1 MPVDTPH
8 ISYEKARIGW
18 QRCRDAA
25 EGLEAVR
32 ARGVEYLPQL
42 AGQDTPAYTAYKKRA
57 DWYGAMHRTIQGMA
71 GAPFRKAMS
80 LELPAPLEEDF
91 SRDITLTG
99 IPIKSFARKCL
110 DEVLEV
116 GLQGGYV
123 DRAPGAAGAE
133 KVRPYLVSVQAEN
146 IVDWIEERI
155 GGRQIVTQVRLRE
168 MTEEGDPK
176 DPFKRDQIEQF
187 RVLQVVEGEY
197 QVQLWRKQKAAENT
211 QGEWT
216 PWSPDGTGA
225 PFVPAFR
232 SRPLMQVPEL
242 QKLTGGGIPFWF
254 LNPTD
259 ITPDV
264 GKPPFKDL
272 ADLNLSLYRNS
283 ADLENALHYT
293 GFPQPIAA
301 GFPAKEKFHIGSQ
314 TAWVSNDSGAKA
326 YYMEYSGQ
334 GLQAVLD
341 NMARKKAE
349 MAAMGARLLEEQ
361 KKAQEAAETVR
372 LRQSGEQASL
382 VGMIE
387 IVETVLDLSLRFA
400 VAWAGQNASKVSV
413 SINKDLVAIRALP
426 QELAAL
432 NASLQSGHIS
442 YSTYYHNLEQLEL
455 TRPGIDADEEKEAI
469 EGDEESIFQQRNDEG
484 RPAVDREEDIDI
496 KVASAS
502 AA

>member
-8 ISYEKARIGW
+8 VSYEKARAGW

-42 AGQDTPAYTAYKKRA
+42 AGQDTPAYTAYKKRS
-57 DWYGAMHRTIQGMA
+57 DWYGAMGRTIQGMG
-71 GAPFRKAMS
+71 GAPFRKEVS
-80 LELPAPLEEDF
+80 LKLPSAIEEGW

-99 IPIKSFARKCL
+99 IPVKGFARKCL

-116 GLQGGYV
+116 GRHGVYV
-123 DRAPGAAGAE
+123 DMPAEAEGSE

-146 IVDWIEERI
+146 IVDWIEGRI

-168 MTEEGDPK
+168 MTEEVDPK
-176 DPFKRDQIEQF
+176 DPFSRDQIEQF
-187 RVLQVVEGEY
+187 RVLEIVEGEY
-197 QVQLWRKQKAAENT
+197 QVQLWRKQQKEANAK
-211 QGEWT
+211 GEWEK
-216 PWSPDGTGA
+216 WSPDGTGA
-225 PFVPAFR
+225 PIIPAFR
-232 SRPLMQVPEL
+232 KRPLMQVPEL
-242 QKLTGGGIPFWF
+242 RELTGGGIPFWF

-259 ITPDV
+259 VTPDV
-264 GKPPFKDL
+264 DKPPLKDL

-361 KKAQEAAETVR
+361 KRAQEAAETVR

-387 IVETVLDLSLRFA
+387 VVETVLEGCLKFA
-400 VAWAGQNASKVSV
+400 VAWAGQNAGQVSL
-413 SINKDLVAIRALP
+413 SINKDLVAIRAMP
-426 QELAAL
+426 QELTAL
-432 NASLQSGHIS
+432 NESLQSGHIS

-496 KVASAS
+496 KVASVG

>member
-8 ISYEKARIGW
+8 ISYEKMRTAW

-42 AGQDTPAYTAYKKRA
+42 AGQDTPAYNAYKKRA
-57 DWYGAMHRTIQGMA
+57 DWYGATYRTIQGMG
-71 GAPFRKAMS
+71 GAPFRKEMS
-80 LELPAPLEEDF
+80 LELPEALEEDWA
-91 SRDITLTG
+91 RDITLTG
-99 IPIKSFARKCL
+99 IPVKSFARKCL

-116 GLQGGYV
+116 GRHGVYV
-123 DRAPGAAGAE
+123 DMAPEAE
-133 KVRPYLVSVQAEN
+133 GIEEVRPYLVSIEAEN

-155 GGRQIVTQVRLRE
+155 GGKQIVTQVRLRE
-168 MTEEGDPK
+168 MTEEVDPK
-176 DPFKRDQIEQF
+176 DPFKREQIEQF
-187 RVLQVVEGEY
+187 RVLEIVDDEY
-197 QVQLWRKQKAAENT
+197 QVQLWRKQKATANAKS
-211 QGEWT
+211 EWEK
-216 PWSPDGTGA
+216 WSPDGTGA
-225 PFVPAFR
+225 PFVPTFR

-242 QKLTGGGIPFWF
+242 RELTGGGVPFWF
-254 LNPTD
+254 MNPTD
-259 ITPDV
+259 VTPDID
-264 GKPPFKDL
+264 KPPFKDL

-387 IVETVLDLSLRFA
+387 VVETVLEGSLKFA

-413 SINKDLVAIRALP
+413 GINKDLVAIRAMP
-426 QELAAL
+426 QELTAL
-432 NASLQSGHIS
+432 NESLQAGHIS
-442 YSTYYHNLEQLEL
+442 YETYYHNLEQLEIS
-455 TRPGIDADEEKEAI
+455 RPGIDAEEEQEAI
-469 EGDEESIFQQRNDEG
+469 ESDEGSIFQERAEEG
-484 RPAVDREEDIDI
+484 RPAAGREDEIDK
-496 KVASAS
+496 KVEEAQ